1 MKAILL
7 AGGKGSRLFPVTL
20 GVSKQLLPVYDK
32 PMVYYPL
39 SVLLE
44 AEIREVL
51 VISTPEDLG
60 QYDRL
65 LGDGSQWGIS
75 IQYKA
80 QQKPNGLAEA
90 FILGEEFI
98 GEEAVC
104 LILGDNIF
112 YGVDFSE
119 QLEAVK
125 QRTILGSKATIF
137 GYTVNDPKRYGVIEY
152 DNQGKV
158 TSIEEKP
165 NNPKSNQVVVG
176 LYFYPNS
183 VIEIAKQIIPSDR
196 GELEITAVNQKYLEQ
211 KNLQVEELGKGF
223 AWLDTGTH
231 ESLLA
236 AGQFINT
243 IEKRQGIKIGCLEE
257 IAYEKRFITKV
268 QLLEGAEK
276 MKQTEYGSY
285 LVKKYSNKL

>member
-7 AGGKGSRLFPVTL
+7 AGGTGSRLFPVTI

-39 SVLLE
+39 SVQME
-44 AEIREVL
+44 AGIREVL

-60 QYDRL
+60 QYERL

-75 IQYKA
+75 LQYKA